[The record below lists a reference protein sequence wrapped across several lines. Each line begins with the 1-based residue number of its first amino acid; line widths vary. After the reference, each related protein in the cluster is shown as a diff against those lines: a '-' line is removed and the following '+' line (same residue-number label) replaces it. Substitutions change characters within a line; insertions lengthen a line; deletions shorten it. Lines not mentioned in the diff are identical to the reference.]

1 MILTPSGDQ
10 DYLKYMNNAKIEDLE
25 YVGLRFPPW
34 QGSLMQSFN
43 YKGFE
48 LNANI
53 EFKMGFY
60 LRRGSI
66 DYSKLFAN
74 GIGNRDYERRWQKIG
89 DEQFTTVP
97 ATPTNVD
104 NRRDALYAN
113 SMALIEKGDF
123 VRLSNIQMAYTFKWR
138 NVKSVQT
145 RVFAVVNN
153 LGMLYRANKSGL
165 DPDFYQAN
173 YPKPRTYTIGVQLD
187 F

>member
-1 MILTPSGDQ
+1 
-10 DYLKYMNNAKIEDLE
+10 
-25 YVGLRFPPW
+25 
-34 QGSLMQSFN
+34 
-43 YKGFE
+43 
-48 LNANI
+48 
-53 EFKMGFY
+53 
-60 LRRGSI
+60 
-66 DYSKLFAN
+66 
-74 GIGNRDYERRWQKIG
+74 RDYERRWQKIG